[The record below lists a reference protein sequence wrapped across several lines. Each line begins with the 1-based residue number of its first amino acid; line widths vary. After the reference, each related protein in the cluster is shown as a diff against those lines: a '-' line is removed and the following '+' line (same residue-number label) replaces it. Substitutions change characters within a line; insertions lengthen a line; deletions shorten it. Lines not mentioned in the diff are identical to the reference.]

1 MKKVMLIFIVMITCG
16 IVLATTFDTSVPP
29 DTGESPSG
37 GAERIR
43 NLAAATR
50 EINNIEHYWPLDGD
64 VVDDPDKGMH
74 RKVEFQAQLV
84 TPTIAA
90 DQGMLYIYDVNGG
103 SGAKAELYWHGEDDY
118 ALQMTELNAAGNAAA
133 LNITG
138 TYENEVDFSNTGNA
152 FNTDDLACTAGGLLT
167 LPDDT
172 TDTTESNLRY
182 NTTDDVVE
190 FRNASAWKELIASTG
205 GAKMKVGTYT
215 GDGGATKAIT
225 GVGFLPDVVFV
236 FPMLNDSLNVSVKTT
251 DMGSTNSKLLGGSKV
266 VTDSIRSLDAD
277 GFTVGYGD
285 GNKAAGDMNISG
297 ATYCYVAAVVLD

>member
-1 MKKVMLIFIVMITCG
+1 MLIFIVMITCG

-118 ALQMTELNAAGNAAA
+118 VLQMTELNAAGNAAA

-190 FRNASAWKELIASTG
+190 FRNASG
-205 GAKMKVGTYT
+205 KMHLNNVRLRPSLTS
-215 GDGGATKAIT
+215 
-225 GVGFLPDVVFV
+225 FLPTPAASGHSWCV
-236 FPMLNDSLNVSVKTT
+236 
-251 DMGSTNSKLLGGSKV
+251 GSAAEKPVMCTARPSGVPRHKYCERQCAQCE
-266 VTDSIRSLDAD
+266 TR
-277 GFTVGYGD
+277 TVMRALSR
-285 GNKAAGDMNISG
+285 AA
-297 ATYCYVAAVVLD
+297 AA